1 MIRKVDSD
9 TQIFFAIKPKHP
21 TRKAADRVLGI
32 QGVDGY
38 SEPCSIVRGDDSL
51 EMEEEAV
58 VSADD
63 YTIDVVEMNS
73 PRQALAV
80 MDTSYVAIMHEDK
93 FYPVDETN
101 VYDQFDLV
109 AADEAPTVEEDAK
122 FGVYKLEHFV
132 KDPIAGGEA
141 EDADVLGKTL
151 NVLQKDVKIENKII
165 TGSVLKV
172 TDYTGF
178 NGSDVNE
185 QNGYYLTF
193 WIDKTA
199 AETAGYSDIKFFV
212 VGGKNLDGVTP
223 DQGMNIIFFGNSIED
238 VSKKTLGL
246 RATLTIPAAED
257 AEDDAE
263 DIVIPVEIAFENKLI
278 AVDMEAELTT
288 SAYSG
293 SPSLSPVVDEA
304 NKKVYLNGIEGTV
317 RANSNGK
324 GAEIVANGK
333 VLASGYMTGWALY
346 GGGPAGTH
354 VAKSRINVDSVQVG
368 GLNVFGGGEGS
379 YDQSEDTSLV
389 ADVDNAVV
397 VINGDSRLKNVF
409 GGGTGRGTVKKATV
423 VINGGTFSSIEG
435 GGMAYVDK
443 EHNIEASAAVNPEN
457 SANRVENAVVII
469 NNASMDV
476 NGLVYGGCQGYG
488 CVENTDVTINNIDG
502 TKAWTIGGGSNG
514 YVGNA
519 KITINNAKA
528 INSVCNINRGWAK
541 SAEMII
547 NGGTI
552 TNVYAGADEE
562 DTKTSQMEHHGCQ
575 EKLTVIINGGTITS
589 LLPGY
594 NYSAIQ
600 ADDPKVSVFVS
611 KDAVVKN
618 IDDAK
623 TAFGTS
629 ITVEGEEVPPE
640 VVGPEKPGTDD
651 TEESGKVET
660 DTSKEGSD
668 EMEPV
673 D

>member
-38 SEPCSIVRGDDSL
+38 SEPCSVVRGDDSL

-80 MDTSYVAIMHEDK
+80 MDTSYAAIMHEDK

-141 EDADVLGKTL
+141 EDADVLGKKL

-172 TDYTGF
+172 ADYTGF

-199 AETAGYSDIKFFV
+199 AEAAGYSDIKFFV

-263 DIVIPVEIAFENKLI
+263 DIVIPVEIAFDNKLI
-278 AVDMEAELTT
+278 AVDMEAELTS

-293 SPSLSPVVDEA
+293 CPSLSPVVDEA
-304 NKKVYLNGIEGTV
+304 NKKIFLNGIEGLVRVSTV
-317 RANSNGK
+317 GT
-324 GAEIVANGK
+324 GADIVANGK
-333 VLASGYMTGWALY
+333 VLKSGNLTGWTIF
-346 GGGPAGTH
+346 GGGTAGTH
-354 VAKSRINVDSVQVG
+354 FAKSRIVVDTVQVG
-368 GLNVFGGGEGS
+368 GLNVIGGGEGS
-379 YDQSEDTSLV
+379 YDGSDNTLS
-389 ADVDNAVV
+389 ADVDET
-397 VINGDSRLKNVF
+397 VIIVNGNSRLNNVI
-409 GGGTGRGTVKKATV
+409 GGGCGRSV
-423 VINGGTFSSIEG
+423 VQKSTIVIEKGSYQSICG
-435 GGMAYVDK
+435 GGMAYVDADHK
-443 EHNIEASAAVNPEN
+443 LEQDINVNPEN
-457 SANRVENAVVII
+457 SPNIVKDANVIIHNAVM
-469 NNASMDV
+469 NNNS
-476 NGLVYGGCQGYG
+476 LVYGGGASGYT
-488 CVENTDVTINNIDG
+488 CTEKATVTINGMNNPG
-502 TKAWTIGGGSNG
+502 GYVTAGGSNG
-514 YVGNA
+514 YVGDA
-519 KITINNAKA
+519 YITVNKCNGIKVL
-528 INSVCNINRGWAK
+528 SNINRGWSKNATLTV
-541 SAEMII
+541 

-552 TNVYAGADEE
+552 TSVYAGANEE
-562 DTKTSQMEHHGCQ
+562 DTATSAMENHGCQ
-575 EKLTVIINGGTITS
+575 GKLTVIINGGTITS

-600 ADDPKVSVFVS
+600 ANDPKVSVFVS

-640 VVGPEKPGTDD
+640 VVGPEVPGTDE

-660 DTSKEGSD
+660 DTSEEGSD